1 MGRSLKRV
9 FRSDCTFDDVPV
21 AGVVSAAARVVPAV
35 PVEVAAVELE
45 AAPTLL
51 VPVEPVVFEALADCR
66 LMNSALRSAMTFA
79 DALLTPGAAVGLR
92 LTSAAPEARAC

>member
-1 MGRSLKRV
+1 MDRSLKRV
-9 FRSDCTFDDVPV
+9 FRSDCTFNVVPL
-21 AGVVSAAARVVPAV
+21 AGVAPAV

-51 VPVEPVVFEALADCR
+51 APVEPVVFEALPDCR
-66 LMNSALRSAMTFA
+66 LMNSALRSAITFA
-79 DALLTPGAAVGLR
+79 DAPLTPGAAVEPR